1 MNQNVPIDTPCC
13 DARLKMDNQNRSN
26 SGTGD
31 DEKFKERYGE
41 LIGTGMSAV
50 IYARNGIA
58 AKVYRQGQP
67 KRQVFQEAFTLAA
80 VGDLGV
86 PVPKVYAVE
95 TFRGRTALLMD
106 QVKGVSLQE
115 MSRRDPEKAMECLD
129 KVVELQ
135 VAMHKV
141 LSVDFRPL
149 RMVLKGNIVASPGLS
164 PEEKERLGALLSA
177 LPDEFVLCHG
187 DFHGGN
193 ILSDGKSS
201 VIIDWAEVACGAP
214 AADACRS
221 YMDYRIAQRDLAEA
235 YLEKYCAAT
244 GRTREEIL
252 AWLPVMAGALYGYL
266 TEQAKKIIR
275 PLF

>member
-1 MNQNVPIDTPCC
+1 MNQNVPIDTACC

-31 DEKFKERYGE
+31 DEEFKERYGE

-80 VGDLGV
+80 VRGLGV

-115 MSRRDPEKAMECLD
+115 VSRRDPEKAMECLD